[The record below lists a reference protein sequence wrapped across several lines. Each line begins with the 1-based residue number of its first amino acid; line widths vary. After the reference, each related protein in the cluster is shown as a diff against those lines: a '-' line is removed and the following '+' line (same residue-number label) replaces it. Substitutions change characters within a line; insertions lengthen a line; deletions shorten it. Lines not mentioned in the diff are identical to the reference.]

1 MGSTS
6 NQLELGSNRD
16 ESKVNMIVEII
27 GASTARSGEDDVGKE
42 NNQQQRKLQF
52 PGPLGL
58 AAGFD

>member
-42 NNQQQRKLQF
+42 NNQQRRKLQF
-52 PGPLGL
+52 PGPI
-58 AAGFD
+58 

>member
-6 NQLELGSNRD
+6 NQLGSNRD

-42 NNQQQRKLQF
+42 NNQQRRKLQF
-52 PGPLGL
+52 PGPI
-58 AAGFD
+58 